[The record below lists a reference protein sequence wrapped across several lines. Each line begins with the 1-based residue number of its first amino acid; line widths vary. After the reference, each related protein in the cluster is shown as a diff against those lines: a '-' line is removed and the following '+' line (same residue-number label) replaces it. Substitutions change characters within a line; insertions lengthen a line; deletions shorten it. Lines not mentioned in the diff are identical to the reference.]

1 MAIASLRGGAIQK
14 EKCSRTVFSSRE
26 RGHNRR
32 RQVMARTFYERYR
45 PRHRAWR
52 KGHVPAIRDAFKD
65 VVRVATCAGCELS
78 VI

>member
-1 MAIASLRGGAIQK
+1 MAIASLCSGAIQK
-14 EKCSRTVFSSRE
+14 KKCSRTVFSSRE

-32 RQVMARTFYERYR
+32 RLVMATTFYERHS
-45 PRHRAWR
+45 PRHGTWS